1 MIFKE
6 LDIRQKIKI
15 GSGTYKDVYDL
26 ETYPGFVA
34 KKFSILDNEVVY
46 DVQEEEEIS
55 KKYPELFTQI
65 KKVDYKRGYMVQE
78 KVNATQF
85 ENDIDVLK
93 KEIVLAAPSFKP
105 IDIVSYLFRHLR
117 DNNKEA
123 IKAIKDILKD
133 NNNKKFYN
141 KLITYLSK
149 LSKVKR
155 ERQGVDVH
163 RENFGYDKQGNIK
176 MLDI

>member
-6 LDIRQKIKI
+6 LDIKQKTKI
-15 GSGTYKDVYDL
+15 GTGTYKDVYNL

-34 KKFSILDNEVVY
+34 KTFDTLSNESIY
-46 DVQEEEEIS
+46 DVQEEEELS

-65 KKVDYKRGYMVQE
+65 KKVDYKKGYMVQE
-78 KVNATQF
+78 KVNADSF
-85 ENDIDVLK
+85 RNDVDKLK
-93 KEIVLAAPSFKP
+93 EEIVSEAPSFKP
-105 IDIVSYLFRHLR
+105 IDIVFYLFRHLR

-123 IKAIKDILKD
+123 IKVIKDILKD

-155 ERQGVDVH
+155 EMYGIDVH
-163 RENFGYDKQGNIK
+163 RENFGYNDKQQIK
-176 MLDI
+176 MFDI